1 MYRLQAGLKGHQN
14 RELTEDTLEEIY
26 YSESKFVYSKSTEI
40 QIIMLALEKWAALGS
55 FLDRTYLDSSF
66 IEFSDILWIACREN
80 NWNTNYNYGFQW
92 PSVSS

>member
-40 QIIMLALEKWAALGS
+40 QIIMLELEK
-55 FLDRTYLDSSF
+55 
-66 IEFSDILWIACREN
+66 
-80 NWNTNYNYGFQW
+80 
-92 PSVSS
+92 